1 MYQNRITL
9 IGFLGRDAEQR
20 STSTNA
26 TYTVLSI
33 ATKTSWKK
41 GGEWQSR
48 TEWHRA
54 IVWGRLGEFAK
65 TLTKGSH
72 LQVEGEL
79 RSREYEKDGIKC
91 RVCEVRTN
99 SILKLDRAEHQTGD
113 ESTAEADPT
122 DVPF

>member
-20 STSTNA
+20 STNA
-26 TYTVLSI
+26 NAPYTLLSI

-41 GGEWQSR
+41 DGEWQSR

-54 IVWGRLGEFAK
+54 IVWGRLGEFAR

-72 LQVEGEL
+72 LQLEGEL
-79 RSREYEKDGIKC
+79 RSREYEKDGVKC
-91 RVCEVRTN
+91 RVWEVRTD
-99 SILKLDRAEHQTGD
+99 SILTLDRAERQAGD
-113 ESTAEADPT
+113 ETTAEADPT